1 MNSDAMVDVDSIHA
15 RLTAITPGTWR
26 RHGGDIFAG
35 DQTTPLLRGR
45 VRTADVRVQSDAD
58 AEFVVHA
65 AADIAA
71 LLDQLGHTQEGD
83 TPLQRGG
90 EAEVAPSPQ
99 ADRRRRRRQ
108 AGRKVT
114 GGEAEVAPSPQAD
127 RRRRRR
133 QAGRDRRT
141 VTDWLRRLPRQ

>member
-26 RHGGDIFAG
+26 RVGGDIFAPG
-35 DQTTPLLRGR
+35 DQTMPLLRGR

-58 AEFVVHA
+58 AEFVQPLPFNGSASPDAIHA

-71 LLDQLGHTQEGD
+71 LLDQL
-83 TPLQRGG
+83 
-90 EAEVAPSPQ
+90 APSPQ
-99 ADRRRRRRQ
+99 ADRL
-108 AGRKVT
+108 
-114 GGEAEVAPSPQAD
+114 
-127 RRRRRR
+127 RRRR

-141 VTDWLRRLPRQ
+141 VTDWLRRMPRQ

>member
-1 MNSDAMVDVDSIHA
+1 MNSDAMVDVDSIHE
-15 RLTAITPGTWR
+15 RLTAITPGTWWR
-26 RHGGDIFAG
+26 VGGDIFAPG
-35 DQTTPLLRGR
+35 DQTMPLLRGR
-45 VRTADVRVQSDAD
+45 VRTADVQVQLDAD

-71 LLDQLGHTQEGD
+71 LLDQLGHTQQGG

-99 ADRRRRRRQ
+99 ADRRRRRRR
-108 AGRKVT
+108 AGRR
-114 GGEAEVAPSPQAD
+114 EAEVVPSPQTD

>member
-1 MNSDAMVDVDSIHA
+1 MTSDSTVDVDSIGA

-26 RHGGDIFAG
+26 RVGGDIFAPG
-35 DQTTPLLRGR
+35 IQTTPLFRGR
-45 VRTADVRVQSDAD
+45 VRTAEARAQSDAD

-71 LLDQLGHTQEGD
+71 LLDHLGHTPEGG
-83 TPLQRGG
+83 TPLQR
-90 EAEVAPSPQ
+90 
-99 ADRRRRRRQ
+99 
-108 AGRKVT
+108 

>member
-1 MNSDAMVDVDSIHA
+1 MNSDAMVDLDPIYA

-26 RHGGDIFAG
+26 RHGGDVFAG
-35 DQTTPLLRGR
+35 DQKTPLLRGR
-45 VRTADVRVQSDAD
+45 VRTAEVRAQTDAD
-58 AEFVVHA
+58 AEFVAHA

-71 LLDQLGHTQEGD
+71 LLDHLGHTPEGG

-90 EAEVAPSPQ
+90 EAEVAPSPR

-108 AGRKVT
+108 AGRREPK
-114 GGEAEVAPSPQAD
+114 VAPSPQAD
-127 RRRRRR
+127 RHRRRR

>member
-1 MNSDAMVDVDSIHA
+1 MNSDAMVDVDPIHA
-15 RLTAITPGTWR
+15 RLAAITPGTWR
-26 RHGGDIFAG
+26 RVGGDIFAPG
-35 DQTTPLLRGR
+35 DQTIPLLRGR

-71 LLDQLGHTQEGD
+71 LLDQLGHTQEGG

-90 EAEVAPSPQ
+90 AAEGAPSPQ
-99 ADRRRRRRQ
+99 AGRVRRH
-108 AGRKVT
+108 
-114 GGEAEVAPSPQAD
+114 
-127 RRRRRR
+127 R

-141 VTDWLRRLPRQ
+141 VTDWLRRMPRQ

>member
-1 MNSDAMVDVDSIHA
+1 MNSDAMVDVDSIRA
-15 RLTAITPGTWR
+15 RLTAITPGPWR
-26 RHGGDIFAG
+26 RVGGDIFAPG
-35 DQTTPLLRGR
+35 DPTMPLLRGR

-58 AEFVVHA
+58 AEFVIHA

-71 LLDQLGHTQEGD
+71 LLDQLGHTQEGG

-90 EAEVAPSPQ
+90 EAEVAPSPP
-99 ADRRRRRRQ
+99 AD
-108 AGRKVT
+108 G
-114 GGEAEVAPSPQAD
+114 
-127 RRRRRR
+127 RRRRR

>member
-1 MNSDAMVDVDSIHA
+1 MTSDSTVDVDSIGA

-26 RHGGDIFAG
+26 RVGGDIFAPG
-35 DQTTPLLRGR
+35 MQTTPLFRGR
-45 VRTADVRVQSDAD
+45 VRTTEARAQSDAD

-71 LLDQLGHTQEGD
+71 LLDHLGHTPESG
-83 TPLQRGG
+83 TPLPRGG
-90 EAEVAPSPQ
+90 EAEVAPSPR

-108 AGRKVT
+108 AGRREPK
-114 GGEAEVAPSPQAD
+114 VAPSPQAD
-127 RRRRRR
+127 RHRRRR

>member
-15 RLTAITPGTWR
+15 RLKAITPGTWR
-26 RHGGDIFAG
+26 RVGGDIFAPG
-35 DQTTPLLRGR
+35 DQTMPLLRGR

-58 AEFVVHA
+58 AEFVIHA

-71 LLDQLGHTQEGD
+71 LLDQLGHTQEGG

-99 ADRRRRRRQ
+99 A
-108 AGRKVT
+108 G
-114 GGEAEVAPSPQAD
+114 

>member
-15 RLTAITPGTWR
+15 RLKAITPGTWR
-26 RHGGDIFAG
+26 RVGGDIFAPG
-35 DQTTPLLRGR
+35 DQTMPLLRGR

-58 AEFVVHA
+58 AEFVIHA

-71 LLDQLGHTQEGD
+71 LLDQLGHTQEGG
-83 TPLQRGG
+83 TPLQRGE

-99 ADRRRRRRQ
+99 ADRRQRRRR
-108 AGRKVT
+108 AGPR
-114 GGEAEVAPSPQAD
+114 EAEVAPSPQAD

>member
-1 MNSDAMVDVDSIHA
+1 MNSDAMVDVDAIHA

-26 RHGGDIFAG
+26 RIGGDIFAPG
-35 DQTTPLLRGR
+35 DPTMPLFRGR

-71 LLDQLGHTQEGD
+71 LLDQLGHTQQGG
-83 TPLQRGG
+83 TPLRRAGRR

-99 ADRRRRRRQ
+99 ADRQ
-108 AGRKVT
+108 
-114 GGEAEVAPSPQAD
+114 
-127 RRRRRR
+127 RRRR

-141 VTDWLRRLPRQ
+141 VTDWLRRLPRE

>member
-1 MNSDAMVDVDSIHA
+1 MNSDAMVDVDSIHE
-15 RLTAITPGTWR
+15 RLTAITPGTWWR
-26 RHGGDIFAG
+26 VGGDIFAPG
-35 DQTTPLLRGR
+35 DQTMPLLRGR

-71 LLDQLGHTQEGD
+71 LLDQLGHTQEGG

-90 EAEVAPSPQ
+90 EAEVAPSP
-99 ADRRRRRRQ
+99 
-108 AGRKVT
+108 
-114 GGEAEVAPSPQAD
+114 PAD

-141 VTDWLRRLPRQ
+141 VTDWLRRMPRQ